1 MTLFQESILN
11 KLLDKYENSVLSKT
25 GSVKDIK
32 IKITTT
38 DPTMKTYH
46 TRDSFKYRETNDKD
60 ILELKR
66 FGYIDAYFESNG
78 DFSYLTL
85 NIENVDKVYEILNR
99 TNPKEETKEIKDYL
113 SCYNPLNFMI
123 NFKNYILNEIDKKC
137 VYPKTYFTSPL
148 ELKTLVL
155 IIEEMIKLKEETMKR
170 DFSVRVLNDSK
181 RFLDYET
188 RVISIIK
195 DFDPL
200 MNEIEREDI
209 LAEYNIVSNYSY
221 TLIKNKLKFKLG
233 ATIIDLN
240 EFNYEFSLSNE
251 MIKDMEILD
260 SDIKT
265 IITVENLTSFYA
277 FEENAL
283 IIYLAGFHNTIKTMF
298 LKKLYK
304 KFPNAKYYHFS
315 DIDCG
320 GFYIFKNL
328 VKKTDI
334 SFIPYKMGIEELN
347 NYSSNL
353 KDLSE
358 NDKKKLK
365 LMLVNNEYSMF
376 HETIKYMLKINKKLE
391 QEILD

>member
-1 MTLFQESILN
+1 MTIFQESILN
-11 KLLDKYENSVLSKT
+11 KLLDKYENSVLSKN

-32 IKITTT
+32 IKITTL
-38 DPTMKTYH
+38 DSLMKTYH

-60 ILELKR
+60 ILELVSLD
-66 FGYIDAYFESNG
+66 YIDACFETNG

-85 NIENVDKVYEILNR
+85 NIKNADKVYEILNR

-113 SCYNPLNFMI
+113 STYNPSGFMG
-123 NFKNYILNEIDKKC
+123 NFKDYILDEIEKKC
-137 VYPKTYFTSPL
+137 IYPKAYFTSPL

-181 RFLDYET
+181 KFLDFET

-200 MNEIEREDI
+200 MNDIEKEDI

-233 ATIIDLN
+233 NCIIDLN
-240 EFNYEFSLSNE
+240 EFNYEFSLSNK
-251 MIKDMEILD
+251 MINDIEILD

-277 FEENAL
+277 LEENAL

-304 KFPNAKYYHFS
+304 KFPQARYYHFS

-328 VKKTDI
+328 VKKTGI
-334 SFIPYKMGIEELN
+334 SFVPYKMGIEELN
-347 NYSSNL
+347 NNFSNL
-353 KDLSE
+353 KPLSE
-358 NDKKKLK
+358 NDKKKLN
-365 LMLVNNEYSMF
+365 LMLVNNEYSIF
-376 HETIKYMLKINKKLE
+376 HETIKYMLKIDKKLE

>member
-11 KLLDKYENSVLSKT
+11 KLLDKYENSVLSKN

-38 DPTMKTYH
+38 DPIFKTYH
-46 TRDSFKYRETNDKD
+46 TRDSFKYRETNDND
-60 ILELKR
+60 ILELLR
-66 FGYIDAYFESNG
+66 SCYINAYFESNG

-85 NIENVDKVYEILNR
+85 NTKNVDKVYEILKR
-99 TNPKEETKEIKDYL
+99 INPKDETKEIVDYL
-113 SCYNPLNFMI
+113 SCYYPLNFMS

-137 VYPKTYFTSPL
+137 IYPKSYFTSPL

-170 DFSVRVLNDSK
+170 DFSVRVLSDSK

-200 MNEIEREDI
+200 MNDIEKEDV

-233 ATIIDLN
+233 NSVINLN
-240 EFNYEFSLSNE
+240 EFNYEFSLSNK
-251 MIKDMEILD
+251 MINDIEVLD

-277 FEENAL
+277 LEEDAL

-328 VKKTDI
+328 IKKTGI
-334 SFIPYKMGIEELN
+334 SFVPYKMGIEELN
-347 NYSSNL
+347 NNFSNL

-358 NDKKKLK
+358 NDKKKLN
-365 LMLVNNEYSMF
+365 LMLLNDEYSMF